1 MNTVEPQVQAP
12 ENLALVLNS
21 GSSSIKF
28 QLVDPKK
35 HATDEPFASG
45 LVEQIGEKQG
55 TVTLKFGGEKYTTSA
70 PIPDHS
76 AGRSEERRVGKECL
90 LECRSRWSPYH

>member
-28 QLVDPKK
+28 QLVDPMS
-35 HATDEPFASG
+35 HLR
-45 LVEQIGEKQG
+45 LVW
-55 TVTLKFGGEKYTTSA
+55 
-70 PIPDHS
+70 
-76 AGRSEERRVGKECL
+76 
-90 LECRSRWSPYH
+90 WSKLARNRAQ

>member
-1 MNTVEPQVQAP
+1 MNTVAPQVQAP

-45 LVEQIGEKQG
+45 LV
-55 TVTLKFGGEKYTTSA
+55 
-70 PIPDHS
+70 
-76 AGRSEERRVGKECL
+76 
-90 LECRSRWSPYH
+90 